1 MTSERGFA
9 AEGQDEILRRLGN
22 LEGWVEAVMRM
33 IMSLDVESVLTEL
46 DEARGMGFAEAG
58 DP

>member
-1 MTSERGFA
+1 MTRQRDSA

-22 LEGWVEAVMRM
+22 LEAWVEAVMRM

-46 DEARGMGFAEAG
+46 DEARGAGFDEA
-58 DP
+58 DEP

>member
-1 MTSERGFA
+1 MPRERDST
-9 AEGQDEILRRLGN
+9 AEGQDEILRRLGK

-46 DEARGMGFAEAG
+46 DEARGAGFDEA
-58 DP
+58 DQS

>member
-1 MTSERGFA
+1 MTRARDSA
-9 AEGQDEILRRLGN
+9 ADGQEEILRRLGN

-46 DEARGMGFAEAG
+46 DEARGAGFAEAG
-58 DP
+58 QS